1 MYGLTQPEK
10 QILMHLFCVKLINA
24 VAIQECLYLR
34 RDQVTTGDQ
43 VPLRTVKRVENGVR
57 VLESESEYRIRAVG
71 MTIGVD

>member
-1 MYGLTQPEK
+1 MYGLSQPEK
-10 QILMHLFCVKLINA
+10 KISIHLFCMKLINA

-57 VLESESEYRIRAVG
+57 VLERIRISNKG
-71 MTIGVD
+71 GGHDNRC

>member
-1 MYGLTQPEK
+1 MCGLTQPEK
-10 QILMHLFCVKLINA
+10 KISIHLFCVNLINA
-24 VAIQECLYLR
+24 VAIQECLCLR
-34 RDQVTTGDQ
+34 RDQITTGDQ

>member
-1 MYGLTQPEK
+1 
-10 QILMHLFCVKLINA
+10 MHLFCVKLINA

-34 RDQVTTGDQ
+34 RDQTTTGDQ